1 MTVNFKTLRSF
12 VAAVDAGSLSSAA
25 QRLHVAQPALSQHI
39 ASLEEH
45 FGRRLLNRSNA
56 GVTAT
61 RAGLELYR
69 HAGLILSHLEQ
80 AERELASHDDTA
92 AISGNV
98 SVGLATYSTASI
110 LSLPLLQAVRRDY
123 PGINLFINDNFGLL
137 LSEMVV
143 SGRMDMAVIYAAKPI
158 KGLALH
164 PLLTEDLCLIAPA
177 GMTLPQAAEPTIA
190 LRSLA
195 GLDLLLP
202 SRTHFLRWIID
213 EAFASVGVTP
223 RITAEIE
230 SVATLGQAIEAGLGA
245 TILPS
250 ASASVWTQKL
260 DARPVTR
267 RIVEPGLQATLSLC
281 VADNVPMSEQARVVL
296 DILRQQIAGLFEN
309 GRHIGVR
316 DAAPSVAQDV

>member
-25 QRLHVAQPALSQHI
+25 QQLRVAQPALSQHI

-45 FGRRLLNRSNA
+45 FGQRLLNRSNA
-56 GVTAT
+56 GVTPT
-61 RAGLELYR
+61 RAGLALYR
-69 HAGLILSHLEQ
+69 HAGLMLSHLEQ
-80 AERELASHDDTA
+80 AERELAAHDDTTSV
-92 AISGNV
+92 SGNV

-110 LSLPLLQAVRRDY
+110 LSLPLLQVVRREY

-158 KGLALH
+158 KGLTLH
-164 PLLTEDLCLIAPA
+164 PLLTEDLCLIAPG
-177 GMTLPQAAEPTIA
+177 GMALPQAGDSTIE
-190 LRSLA
+190 LRSL
-195 GLDLLLP
+195 GGIGLLLP

-213 EAFASVGVTP
+213 EAFASVGITP

-230 SVATLGQAIEAGLGA
+230 SVATLSQAIDAGLGA

-250 ASASVWTQKL
+250 ASVTAQNL
-260 DARPVTR
+260 GARLSIR

-281 VADNVPMSEQARVVL
+281 VADQAPMSQQARIVL
-296 DILRQQIAGLFEN
+296 DLLRQQIAGLFEEE
-309 GRHIGVR
+309 RHIGVR
-316 DAAPSVAQDV
+316 DAAPSARPDA